1 MVALHPQFIED
12 TNGNNALVVLPIK
25 EFNALLEQLS
35 EIENI
40 KFYDEVNKENN
51 SERIL
56 FSDYLK
62 NRNKL
67 TNKSAVL

>member
-1 MVALHPQFIED
+1 MCHNFF
-12 TNGNNALVVLPIK
+12 VVLPIK
-25 EFNALLEQLS
+25 EFNALLEQLA

-40 KFYDEVNKENN
+40 KFYDEAKKDDNGEC
-51 SERIL
+51 IL

-67 TNKSAVL
+67 TNKSLIL